1 MNSNVLK
8 LPSVARSIGKVEPY
22 IEEIAT
28 KYNIEPDKYPNMLI
42 SLTEAVNNAIIH
54 GNNEDASKYVDI
66 KFKETSTGLCFEI
79 SDEGEGFNPNAL
91 PDPTA
96 PENIECCGGRGV
108 FLMKELSDKIDFGD
122 NGRRVYIHFD
132 F

>member
-8 LPSVARSIGKVEPY
+8 LPSDCRSIGKVEPY
-22 IEEIAT
+22 VEQIAK
-28 KYNIEPDKYPNMLI
+28 KYSIEPDKYPNILI

-66 KFKETSTGLCFEI
+66 CLKETDTGLSFEI
-79 SDEGEGFNPNAL
+79 CDEGEGFNPNSI

-108 FLMKELSDKIDFGD
+108 FLMKELS
-122 NGRRVYIHFD
+122 
-132 F
+132 